1 LVPPV
6 KTPLFV
12 AACTT
17 LYAVGALVTPRAFPL
32 VEPDSAGYI
41 EFSNTRTAIYPAF
54 LRIFGALGLGLEQI
68 TYVQLALFVLSLAA
82 LIAALL
88 RAGMPRALTALM
100 VVALLAS
107 FHLPSYHWTIMT
119 ESIFISVSTISVAFW
134 LDYLRTSRI
143 QFLASICLCVGLLIA
158 IRPAGIAF
166 LPMIP
171 ISIWLQWHRR
181 DVSRT
186 AVAAVVVVSL
196 ALGPV
201 IERVIYRAVH
211 GDQQASLIPGTLLGK
226 AAMVVR
232 QDTTFTGSHASNLRE
247 LGSALYTIYRP
258 VREYLS
264 HVPSLPALPIMTS
277 AYEVAAQY
285 QVLNEEIALMSART
299 GVPGDVLRTE
309 LGMQAIRDNIPGYIR
324 LSLIHYI
331 GQWSIM
337 ALKFPPT
344 ARSINDYVAGYPR
357 VPLADKLD
365 DLYLHPPA
373 SRIAVV
379 VYPAL
384 LFAGV
389 LTLAVGLLLPIF
401 VVRRFVGDGPL
412 RYVMIAAFFA
422 ATAHVY
428 TLLISFMN
436 ASTPRYLI
444 AVYPQILLVGLF
456 LLLAAMRRSRVDRPD
471 RRGMQREVDVSA
483 PPQHSGTP
491 QPQHGTARTPP

>member
-1 LVPPV
+1 MGPPL

-32 VEPDSAGYI
+32 VEPDSASYI
-41 EFSNTRTAIYPAF
+41 EFSNVRTAIYPAF
-54 LRIFGALGLGLEQI
+54 LRIFGELGLGLEQI
-68 TYVQLALFVLSLAA
+68 TYVQLALFVLSLAT
-82 LIAALL
+82 LLAALL
-88 RAGMPRALTALM
+88 RAGMSRTLIVLM
-100 VVALLAS
+100 VVGLLAS
-107 FHLPSYHWTIMT
+107 VHLPSCHWTIMT

-134 LDYLRTSRI
+134 LDYLKTGRVR
-143 QFLASICLCVGLLIA
+143 FLAAICLCVGLLIA
-158 IRPAGIAF
+158 IRPAGVAF

-171 ISIWLQWHRR
+171 IAIWLQWHRR
-181 DVSRT
+181 DVPRT
-186 AVAAVVVVSL
+186 VLAAVVVVSL
-196 ALGPV
+196 AFGPV
-201 IERVIYRAVH
+201 IERIIYRGVH
-211 GDQQASLIPGTLLGK
+211 GDQQSSLIPVTLLGK

-232 QDTTFTGSHASNLRE
+232 EDTTFTGPHASSLRE

-264 HVPSLPALPIMTS
+264 RVPSLPALPILTS
-277 AYEVAAQY
+277 GYETVAQY
-285 QVLNEEIALMSART
+285 QVLNEEIALISAQT
-299 GVPGDVLRTE
+299 GVPADVLRTE
-309 LGMQAIRDNIPGYIR
+309 LGIQAIRDNILGYAR
-324 LSLIHYI
+324 LSLIHYV

-344 ARSINDYVAGYPR
+344 SKSINAYVADYSQ
-357 VPLADKLD
+357 VPLADKID
-365 DLYLHPPA
+365 DLYLHPPP
-373 SRIAVV
+373 SRIAIV

-389 LTLAVGLLLPIF
+389 LTLAVSLLLPIF

-436 ASTPRYLI
+436 VSTPRYLI

-456 LLLAAMRRSRVDRPD
+456 LLLAAMRRLTCGSTGSTRH
-471 RRGMQREVDVSA
+471 A
-483 PPQHSGTP
+483 
-491 QPQHGTARTPP
+491 A